1 MLFSPRKW
9 VTKYFCYEVI
19 TQEKASVFCWT
30 DIGLTYSSDP
40 VVTQCWIYSS
50 LIYSRHLH
58 SGAPE
63 RLACEPKTYFRSLLL
78 FLRKITCVRH
88 KKTVISVPFLPS
100 RSVSFVN
107 LEIGNFKYVKFV
119 GRLPWSR
126 RQFTLHLDKFMYH
139 TCPFGLSGCHM
150 IYLPSWWHF
159 IYLFITIYGLRK
171 NKRQRVKCKRVKDP
185 ILKQIT

>member
-50 LIYSRHLH
+50 LVYSRHLH

-63 RLACEPKTYFRSLLL
+63 RSTVCSTQ
-78 FLRKITCVRH
+78 
-88 KKTVISVPFLPS
+88 KTVISVPFFYHLYHFYH
-100 RSVSFVN
+100 RGQSVSLILR
-107 LEIGNFKYVKFV
+107 LE
-119 GRLPWSR
+119 
-126 RQFTLHLDKFMYH
+126 TLN
-139 TCPFGLSGCHM
+139 TLSLWAGCRDQGGS
-150 IYLPSWWHF
+150 LHF
-159 IYLFITIYGLRK
+159 IWINLCIIHVLLDYPAVIWSICHRGDILFIYYNLW
-171 NKRQRVKCKRVKDP
+171 
-185 ILKQIT
+185 LKKKTKAKGWNAKESKTPY